1 MDTHEVT
8 WLALM
13 PAKGKAEETLV
24 LKRIR
29 AFVSTHTPCTATL
42 DYIAGGHKRLMGTFD
57 VTIKDG
63 KLVLRLDADQ
73 QCYEL
78 RQRGHKLYIVQ
89 L

>member
-13 PAKGKAEETLV
+13 PAKGRAKQTLV
-24 LKRIR
+24 LKQIC
-29 AFVSTHTPCTATL
+29 AFVSTHTPCTVTL
-42 DYIAGGHKRLMGTFD
+42 DYIVNGHKRLMGTFD
-57 VTIKDG
+57 VTMKGG
-63 KLVLRLDADQ
+63 KLVLQLDADK

-78 RQRGHKLYIVQ
+78 RQRGRKLYIVQ